1 MMCLVSRT
9 DLEENPFPDG
19 QCRLI
24 LVGKTG
30 NGKSSTGNSILGWK
44 AFKPQTG
51 INSGTEEGALE
62 SVMKDGL
69 EIQVKNKKTMFQ
81 LYSCS

>member
-30 NGKSSTGNSILGWK
+30 NGKSSTGNSILGRK

-51 INSGTEEGALE
+51 INSETERGALE

-69 EIQVKNKKTMFQ
+69 EIQVKKQENNV
-81 LYSCS
+81 SII